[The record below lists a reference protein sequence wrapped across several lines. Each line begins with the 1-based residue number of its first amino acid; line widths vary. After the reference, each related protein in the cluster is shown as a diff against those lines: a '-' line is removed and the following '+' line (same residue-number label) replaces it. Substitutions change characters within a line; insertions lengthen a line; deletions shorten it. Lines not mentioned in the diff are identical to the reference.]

1 MLLVDSA
8 AEIGLDLTI
17 GISEKGKI
25 YSKFG
30 IVYDSKIG
38 GKSKLEISS
47 SFCDSAVFAWRLDWN
62 IFFNWGRGPPIG
74 SSLAGI
80 NFNRRCRW
88 TCLER
93 VVEIKVGIDIAS
105 ISSRFISARVWRN
118 PEGQCKESLWDG
130 LVVKL
135 VNIVEREFK
144 LRIAWLGN
152 LAFNVS

>member
-47 SFCDSAVFAWRLDWN
+47 SFCDSAVFAWRLD
-62 IFFNWGRGPPIG
+62 
-74 SSLAGI
+74 
-80 NFNRRCRW
+80 
-88 TCLER
+88 
-93 VVEIKVGIDIAS
+93 
-105 ISSRFISARVWRN
+105 
-118 PEGQCKESLWDG
+118 
-130 LVVKL
+130 
-135 VNIVEREFK
+135 
-144 LRIAWLGN
+144 
-152 LAFNVS
+152 